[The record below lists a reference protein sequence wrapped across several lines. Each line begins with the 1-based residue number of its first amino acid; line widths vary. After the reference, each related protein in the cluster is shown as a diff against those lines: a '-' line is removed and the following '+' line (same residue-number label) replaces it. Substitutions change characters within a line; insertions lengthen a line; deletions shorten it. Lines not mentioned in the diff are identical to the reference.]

1 MVQGFSHQQYERK
14 VLCVMLNPTLFSC
27 VFAVSWRS
35 QGIKFNST
43 PAFAESDYHVLKYPE
58 RSPFLLGRSLFLLTR
73 LL

>member
-14 VLCVMLNPTLFSC
+14 VLSVMLNPTLFCC
-27 VFAVSWRS
+27 VFAVAWRS

-43 PAFAESDYHVLKYPE
+43 PAFAVSDYPVLKYPE
-58 RSPFLLGRSLFLLTR
+58 RSPFLLSRSLFSLSR